1 MICFLNKKNVLI
13 DSDPQML
20 ARAKQILDQ
29 NRIEYEVKTTTSD
42 NVLSRNF
49 NAKAAQYRFTSY
61 DQMARQSYVYY
72 LYVRRKDY
80 EKTKKLIAGI

>member
-49 NAKAAQYRFTSY
+49 NA
-61 DQMARQSYVYY
+61 
-72 LYVRRKDY
+72 
-80 EKTKKLIAGI
+80 

>member
-1 MICFLNKKNVLI
+1 MICFLNKRNLLI

-20 ARAKQILDQ
+20 AGAKQILDQ

-49 NAKAAQYRFTSY
+49 NARAAQYRVASY

-72 LYVRRKDY
+72 LYVRRKDF
-80 EKTKKLIAGI
+80 EKASKLIKGI